1 MKETNSRSWNSFW
14 ENTQKKRF
22 SWCKHR
28 IKNILIK
35 YDFKNKKVLEA
46 GCGTGYFSLYFQ
58 NRGAEVYSLDFSLK
72 ALEITKRI
80 VVDCT
85 LLQADVRKI
94 PIRDGF
100 FDVIFTD
107 GLLEHFENPEIILE
121 EFKRVLN
128 PNGIIITV
136 VPNKFAFWQLLRPFI
151 MKGIEEHPLTL
162 KQLVKL
168 HKNVGLVP
176 LEYGGVNVVPIRF
189 SPEFL
194 GKRLG
199 MVLYVFTKKSEFK

>member
-1 MKETNSRSWNSFW
+1 MKETGSEPWNSFW
-14 ENTQKKRF
+14 GNKRKKQF

-35 YDFKNKKVLEA
+35 YDFKNKKILEA
-46 GCGTGYFSLYFQ
+46 GCGTGYFSSYFQ
-58 NRGAEVYSLDFSLK
+58 NRGAEVYSLDFSFK
-72 ALEITKRI
+72 ALEITKRNL
-80 VVDCT
+80 VDCT
-85 LLQADVRKI
+85 LLQADVREI

-107 GLLEHFENPEIILE
+107 GLLEHFENSEIILE
-121 EFKRVLN
+121 EFKRVLS
-128 PNGIIITV
+128 PNGIIITF

-176 LEYGGVNVVPIRF
+176 SEYGGVNVVPIRF

-194 GKRLG
+194 GKMLG
-199 MVLYVFTKKSEFK
+199 MVLYVFTKKSESK